1 MKQFR
6 HWLVKNFV
14 LDYQLTLFNTTYNA
28 PRASR
33 IIFPLFVITGTLNC
47 FNDDWPTPTPLIWCL
62 YFLVALSLY
71 FGFMYFK
78 YFPVTWLELD
88 DWQKYQYGALKPDKL
103 TKEQYLEWLD
113 ICEEIIKNQN

>member
-47 FNDDWPTPTPLIWCL
+47 FNDDWPTPTPLIWCM
-62 YFLVALSLY
+62 YFLV
-71 FGFMYFK
+71 
-78 YFPVTWLELD
+78 D